1 MSTVILLA
9 FLLGAVLGMRFK
21 VFILIPAIGL
31 IFIAILAGAIARGSG
46 MAGTLIAAVLASS
59 SVQIGYVL
67 GTIAQ
72 YSVALA
78 RAERLR
84 KASLQIRT
92 AR

>member
-31 IFIAILAGAIARGSG
+31 IFIAILAGAIACGSG

-59 SVQIGYVL
+59 SLQIGYVL

-84 KASLQIRT
+84 KASLQIGS

>member
-31 IFIAILAGAIARGSG
+31 IFIAILAGAIACGSG
-46 MAGTLIAAVLASS
+46 MASTLIAAVLASS
-59 SVQIGYVL
+59 SLQIGYVL

>member
-31 IFIAILAGAIARGSG
+31 IFIAILAGAVARGNG

-67 GTIAQ
+67 GIIAR
-72 YSVALA
+72 YSVAFA

-84 KASLQIRT
+84 KASVQIRS